1 MAFNYYDVEG
11 IESGLCS
18 TAFAEVLRLV
28 AYKTFIIG
36 FVTQSIPP
44 IVTRISQALNWNLGG
59 GATTAGT
66 SGTGGTTIVVGGS
79 YTWIG

>member
-28 AYKTFIIG
+28 AYKTPIIG
-36 FVTQSIPP
+36 FSPAVIPP
-44 IVTRISQALNWNLGG
+44 ISTRISQALNWNLGG

>member
-28 AYKTFIIG
+28 AYKTFIG
-36 FVTQSIPP
+36 FATQAIPP
-44 IVTRISQALNWNLGG
+44 ISTRISQALNWNLGG